1 MKKDLIK
8 LSNRLYRSGLTEE
21 SASIGRLIQ
30 KVSFLEDTD
39 SSKRIDP
46 PVEIAKR
53 LDEKFSSVYEA
64 TSGILARQLLDM
76 DDLSSLI
83 TVGNWFY
90 YKPSDLYYYFGDHGT
105 NKLFIV
111 ESKNSYLQLRG
122 GTNRRAEPTWFK
134 KLKDEHKEYFLPIQK
149 EYEFE
154 GYKVFVMPLPERYN
168 PKFHKELIKGLPDE
182 IFNYFEDDVR
192 MTIDLGVLNG
202 KLLITEYEGDLSR
215 IDDYLS

>member
-8 LSNRLYRSGLTEE
+8 LSNSLYRSGLKEE
-21 SASIGRLIQ
+21 AMSLGRLLQ
-30 KVSFLEDTD
+30 KVSFLDDTD
-39 SSKRIDP
+39 PGKRIDP

-64 TSGILARQLLDM
+64 TSGVLARQLLNM
-76 DDLSSLI
+76 EDLSSLI

-111 ESKNSYLQLRG
+111 ESKNSYLQLRS

-134 KLKDEHKEYFLPIQK
+134 KLKDEHKEYF
-149 EYEFE
+149 
-154 GYKVFVMPLPERYN
+154 
-168 PKFHKELIKGLPDE
+168 KFWRKKREK
-182 IFNYFEDDVR
+182 
-192 MTIDLGVLNG
+192 
-202 KLLITEYEGDLSR
+202 
-215 IDDYLS
+215 